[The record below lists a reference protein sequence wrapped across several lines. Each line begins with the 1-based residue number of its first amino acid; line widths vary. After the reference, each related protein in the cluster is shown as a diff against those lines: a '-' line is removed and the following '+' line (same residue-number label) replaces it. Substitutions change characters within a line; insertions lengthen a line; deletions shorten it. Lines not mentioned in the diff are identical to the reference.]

1 MDPLRHSGRVRPR
14 EHSPEPRTTPERRV
28 IARTTGPG
36 QGHGESPPLSPR
48 RTTEATHEAGPS
60 SSLPPRTAVPRPLRT
75 PAPGIA
81 SQQSVDGRAS
91 PDADLAAEARV
102 SRPTPQ
108 AALDPVSP
116 RSDDDA
122 PSIDSPEQLLQELG
136 ALGIPGPLRPAQL
149 LDLVA
154 LSAQRPDLE
163 DRIRN
168 VAAALTGQKF
178 ERGFKTELETLWRQ
192 HRHSHPVAAHLIE
205 MIMSPESVTVT
216 TAASPEHGNEE
227 SDFDTDLEADL
238 DAHVGNQRE
247 VPLDDSDGEAGLEGG
262 LDGDVKLLEAPLGD
276 QIQAW
281 MGNAAVRVAPDLHA
295 FDDEPRAPAFARML
309 ERLRD
314 ETLPEF
320 SPTAMALLSRQVG
333 TVLLAVARDATLR
346 DQVYLVS

>member
-1 MDPLRHSGRVRPR
+1 M
-14 EHSPEPRTTPERRV
+14 
-28 IARTTGPG
+28 
-36 QGHGESPPLSPR
+36 
-48 RTTEATHEAGPS
+48 
-60 SSLPPRTAVPRPLRT
+60 
-75 PAPGIA
+75 
-81 SQQSVDGRAS
+81 
-91 PDADLAAEARV
+91 
-102 SRPTPQ
+102 
-108 AALDPVSP
+108 
-116 RSDDDA
+116 
-122 PSIDSPEQLLQELG
+122 
-136 ALGIPGPLRPAQL
+136 GIPGPLRPAQL